1 MFLCPCLEVRYKF
14 RMQTT
19 FGSSL
24 PSVDC
29 MTGRFLIDDICACL
43 RIIVS
48 STCWQNEPHGG
59 HHLRAHGLI
68 PGFGEVR
75 ISNVYFILCVLFV
88 VKTKPNETKS
98 NETKRNRSKRNE
110 IKRNETTLHFVS
122 FRSVS
127 FRFVWFRFVSFGFV
141 SFRFRFALYRYL
153 NMYTPRFMY
162 GM

>member
-88 VKTKPNETKS
+88 FILYDVCLMLPVSLDCPFLITTSGFS
-98 NETKRNRSKRNE
+98 N
-110 IKRNETTLHFVS
+110 V
-122 FRSVS
+122 
-127 FRFVWFRFVSFGFV
+127 
-141 SFRFRFALYRYL
+141 YL
-153 NMYTPRFMY
+153 RGACRHHVIIQP
-162 GM
+162 

>member
-19 FGSSL
+19 FGSSF

-88 VKTKPNETKS
+88 FILYDVCLMLPVSLDCPFLITTSGFS
-98 NETKRNRSKRNE
+98 N
-110 IKRNETTLHFVS
+110 V
-122 FRSVS
+122 
-127 FRFVWFRFVSFGFV
+127 
-141 SFRFRFALYRYL
+141 YL
-153 NMYTPRFMY
+153 RGACRHHVIIQP
-162 GM
+162 

>member
-88 VKTKPNETKS
+88 FILYDVCLMLPVSLDCPFLITTSGFS
-98 NETKRNRSKRNE
+98 NVDLRGACRHHV
-110 IKRNETTLHFVS
+110 IIQ
-122 FRSVS
+122 
-127 FRFVWFRFVSFGFV
+127 
-141 SFRFRFALYRYL
+141 
-153 NMYTPRFMY
+153 P
-162 GM
+162 